1 MNTMPKHVLTV
12 RARTVTLWVMFNGLV
27 CFGASV
33 IAVLLGLH
41 FSPRYARSIWIT
53 GGLLCGSLLILIGR
67 RIYQWARRDPRET
80 VVIEKRAA
88 LEQLGFTSSCVVCA
102 GTSLV
107 TFGSHFHI
115 PGIILAT
122 IGVIAL
128 IWLGFKLILGGDE
141 IGNRPLKR

>member
-1 MNTMPKHVLTV
+1 MSTISKHVLAV
-12 RARTVTLWVMFNGLV
+12 RARTVTLWVMFNGLI
-27 CFGASV
+27 CFAGSV
-33 IAVLLGLH
+33 IVVFLTLGL
-41 FSPRYARSIWIT
+41 FPRYARSISII
-53 GGLLCGSLLILIGR
+53 GGLLCGLFLILIAR

-80 VVIEKRAA
+80 VVIERRAA
-88 LEQLGFTSSCVVCA
+88 LEQLGYTSSCVVCA
-102 GTSLV
+102 ATSLV

-141 IGNRPLKR
+141 IGNRPLKP